1 MNRFRLQS
9 IFIPSFHSS
18 SKPFSSFL
26 FYSHHPSKTPPS
38 KFFKMTPHNG
48 FHSTSQSNSNL
59 SDVFIIS
66 AGRSPVGSMS
76 GVLKSLQAT
85 ELGSQVV
92 KATIDRAGLQPDQ
105 IEEIFMGHVLQANT
119 GQSPARQVVIGAGCP
134 SSTEATTINK
144 VCASGMKSI
153 ILATQTLQLRNRS
166 IMVAG
171 GMESMS
177 NSPFYLPR
185 GSTFGHFQ
193 ASDSIVKDGLWDV
206 YNQIHMGNCAEKTAK
221 DHSIS
226 REEQDEYAIESYKR
240 ASEAWSQD
248 RFKEEIIPIEILDKR
263 TGKVSKVIE
272 DEEYKKIK
280 LEKVKELKP
289 VFKKDGGTVTAA
301 NASTLNDGAS
311 AVVLMTGEKA
321 NELGVQKLAKII
333 SYADAACD
341 PIDFPIAP
349 TLAIPIAL
357 EKAGLKIEEVSKI
370 EINEAFSVV
379 ALANMKILGLDHQKV
394 NVNGGGVALGHP
406 IGSSGSRIIVSLVHS
421 LLPGQFGLAGICNGG
436 GAASAMVIQR
446 V

>member
-1 MNRFRLQS
+1 M
-9 IFIPSFHSS
+9 SS
-18 SKPFSSFL
+18 
-26 FYSHHPSKTPPS
+26 T
-38 KFFKMTPHNG
+38 NG
-48 FHSTSQSNSNL
+48 FHSTPQTSSNFSE
-59 SDVFIIS
+59 VFIIS

-92 KATIDRAGLQPDQ
+92 KGTISKAGLQPNQ

-119 GQSPARQVVIGAGCP
+119 GQSPARQVVIGSGCSP
-134 SSTEATTINK
+134 STEATTINK

-153 ILATQTLQLRNRS
+153 ILATQALQLGNRS
-166 IMVAG
+166 VMVAG

-185 GSTFGHFQ
+185 GASFGHFQ

-206 YNQIHMGNCAEKTAK
+206 YNQIHMGNCAEKTAN

-226 REEQDEYAIESYKR
+226 REAQDEYAIESYRR
-240 ASEAWSQD
+240 ATEAWSQNV
-248 RFKEEIIPIEILDKR
+248 FKEEIIPIEIMDKR
-263 TGKVSKVIE
+263 TGKLTSVVE
-272 DEEYKKIK
+272 DEEYKNIK
-280 LEKVKELKP
+280 LEKVKSLRP
-289 VFKKDGGTVTAA
+289 VFKKEGGTVTAA

-321 NELGVQKLAKII
+321 DELGVKKLAKII
-333 SYADAACD
+333 AYADAACD

-357 EKAGLKIEEVSKI
+357 KKAGLKISDMSKI

-379 ALANMKILGLDHQKV
+379 ALANMKILGIDHSKV

-406 IGSSGSRIIVSLVHS
+406 IGSSGSRIVVSLVHS
-421 LLPGQFGLAGICNGG
+421 LLPGEFGLAGICNGG